1 MSLST
6 RMDNGAGVTTAQSLV
21 ENVLQLI
28 SLPEV
33 YLRLQQVIDDPDHT
47 RDQVAEILAYD
58 PSLSARVL
66 RIANSSYYGFP
77 REIETVAAAIGIIG
91 ELDLR
96 NLVLAASVAGS
107 MNSLNHGG
115 VNIDDFWLHSLRCGI
130 TARLVAKTVGGFN
143 PETLFLAGILHD
155 LGILVIYQH
164 DATLAAAISRQIDE
178 QHQLRDQAERELLGF
193 DHAEVGALLLEAWG
207 LSAELAELVRCHH
220 QYQLAQENKT
230 ATLMLALAN
239 QMAQP
244 GTAPDLDSDP
254 RLAAMA
260 EQLEITADTLDDLV
274 QDSEQ
279 QCTEVRNILLG

>member
-1 MSLST
+1 
-6 RMDNGAGVTTAQSLV
+6 MDNSAGMATAKSLV

-28 SLPEV
+28 SLPEI

-47 RDQVAEILAYD
+47 RDQVAEILSYD

-77 REIETVAAAIGIIG
+77 REIESVASAVGIIG
-91 ELDLR
+91 EIDLR
-96 NLVLAASVAGS
+96 NLVLATSVAGS
-107 MNSLNHGG
+107 MNALSYRG

-130 TARLVAKTVGGFN
+130 TARLIAKAIGGFS

-164 DATLAAAISRQIDE
+164 DATLAAIISRQIE
-178 QHQLRDQAERELLGF
+178 QQHQLRDQAERELLGF

-220 QYQLAQENKT
+220 QYQLAQDNKGVS
-230 ATLMLALAN
+230 LVLALAN
-239 QMAQP
+239 LMAQGGP
-244 GTAPDLDSDP
+244 AADIDSDP
-254 RLAAMA
+254 RLAAMLG
-260 EQLEITADTLDDLV
+260 QLEISPDTLGRLV
-274 QDSEQ
+274 QDSER
-279 QCTEVRNILLG
+279 QCDEVRSIILG

>member
-1 MSLST
+1 
-6 RMDNGAGVTTAQSLV
+6 MDNSAGMATAKSLV

-28 SLPEV
+28 SLPEI

-47 RDQVAEILAYD
+47 RDQVAEILSYD

-77 REIETVAAAIGIIG
+77 REIESVASAVGIIG
-91 ELDLR
+91 EIDLR
-96 NLVLAASVAGS
+96 NLVLATSVAGS
-107 MNSLNHGG
+107 MNALSYRG

-130 TARLVAKTVGGFN
+130 TARLIAKAIGGFS

-164 DATLAAAISRQIDE
+164 DATLAAAISRQIDQ

-220 QYQLAQENKT
+220 QYQLAQDNKG
-230 ATLMLALAN
+230 ASLMLALAN
-239 QMAQP
+239 LMAQDGP
-244 GTAPDLDSDP
+244 AADIDSDP
-254 RLAAMA
+254 RLAAMIG
-260 EQLEITADTLDDLV
+260 QLEISPDTLGRLV
-274 QDSEQ
+274 QDGGR
-279 QCTEVRNILLG
+279 QCDEVKNIILG

>member
-1 MSLST
+1 
-6 RMDNGAGVTTAQSLV
+6 MDNGVGINTAQSLV

-33 YLRLQQVIDDPDHT
+33 YLRLQQVIDDPNHT

-77 REIETVAAAIGIIG
+77 REIESVASAVGIIG

-96 NLVLAASVAGS
+96 NLVLATSVAGS
-107 MNSLNHGG
+107 MNTLSYSG

-130 TARLVAKTVGGFN
+130 TARLIAKTVGGFN

-164 DATLAAAISRQIDE
+164 DPTLAAAISRQIDE
-178 QHQLRDQAERELLGF
+178 QHQLRDQAEREVLGF

-207 LSAELAELVRCHH
+207 LSAELAELVGCHH
-220 QYQLAQENKT
+220 QYQLAQGNKT

-239 QMAQP
+239 QMAQL
-244 GTAPDLDSDP
+244 GTVPDIDSEP
-254 RLAAMA
+254 RLAAMV
-260 EQLEITADTLDDLV
+260 EQLEISPDTFNGII
-274 QDSEQ
+274 QDSAQ
-279 QCTEVRNILLG
+279 QCDEVRNII

>member
-1 MSLST
+1 M
-6 RMDNGAGVTTAQSLV
+6 TTAQSLV

-28 SLPEV
+28 SLPEI

-47 RDQVAEILAYD
+47 RDQVAEILSYD

-77 REIETVAAAIGIIG
+77 REIESVASAVGIIG
-91 ELDLR
+91 EIDLR
-96 NLVLAASVAGS
+96 NLVLATSVAGS
-107 MNSLNHGG
+107 MKALSYRG

-130 TARLVAKTVGGFN
+130 TARLIAKTIGGFN

-164 DATLAAAISRQIDE
+164 DAALAAAISRQIDE
-178 QHQLRDQAERELLGF
+178 QHQLRDQSERELLGF

-220 QYQLAQENKT
+220 QYQLAQDNES
-230 ATLMLALAN
+230 ASLMLALAN
-239 QMAQP
+239 LMAQ
-244 GTAPDLDSDP
+244 GSAAVDIDSDP
-254 RLAAMA
+254 RLAAMI
-260 EQLEITADTLDDLV
+260 EQLGISADTLGRLV
-274 QDSEQ
+274 QDSER
-279 QCTEVRNILLG
+279 QCDDVRNIILG

>member
-1 MSLST
+1 
-6 RMDNGAGVTTAQSLV
+6 MDNGAGITTAQSLV
-21 ENVLQLI
+21 ANVLQLI

-33 YLRLQQVIDDPDHT
+33 YLRLQQVIDDPDHS

-77 REIETVAAAIGIIG
+77 REIESVASAVGIIG

-96 NLVLAASVAGS
+96 NLVLATSVAGS
-107 MNSLNHGG
+107 MNSLSYSG

-130 TARLVAKTVGGFN
+130 TARLIAKTVGGFN

-164 DATLAAAISRQIDE
+164 DAILAAAISRQIDE
-178 QHQLRDQAERELLGF
+178 QHQLRDQAEREVLGF
-193 DHAEVGALLLEAWG
+193 DHAEVGALLLEAWD

-220 QYQLAQENKT
+220 QYQLAQDNKT

-239 QMAQP
+239 QMAQL
-244 GTAPDLDSDP
+244 GTVPDIDSDP
-254 RLAAMA
+254 RLVAMV
-260 EQLEITADTLDDLV
+260 EQLEISPDTLGGLI

-279 QCTEVRNILLG
+279 QCAEVRNIILG

>member
-1 MSLST
+1 
-6 RMDNGAGVTTAQSLV
+6 MDNGAGISTARSLV

-28 SLPEV
+28 SLPEL
-33 YLRLQQVIDDPDHT
+33 YLRLQQVIDDPNHT

-77 REIETVAAAIGIIG
+77 REIESVAAAVGIIG

-96 NLVLAASVAGS
+96 NLVLATSVAGS
-107 MNSLNHGG
+107 MNTLSYSG

-130 TARLVAKTVGGFN
+130 TARLIAKTVGGFN

-178 QHQLRDQAERELLGF
+178 QHQLRDQAEREVLGF

-220 QYQLAQENKT
+220 QYQLAQANKS

-239 QMAQP
+239 QMAQL
-244 GTAPDLDSDP
+244 GTEPDIDSDP
-254 RLAAMA
+254 RLAAMV
-260 EQLEITADTLDDLV
+260 EQLEISPDTLGVLI
-274 QDSEQ
+274 QDSEK
-279 QCTEVRNILLG
+279 QCDEVRNIILG

>member
-1 MSLST
+1 
-6 RMDNGAGVTTAQSLV
+6 MDNGAGITTAQSLV

-58 PSLSARVL
+58 PALSARVL

-77 REIETVAAAIGIIG
+77 REIETVASAIGIIG

-96 NLVLAASVAGS
+96 NLVLATSVAGS
-107 MNSLNHGG
+107 MNTLSYSG

-130 TARLVAKTVGGFN
+130 TARLIAKTVGGFN
-143 PETLFLAGILHD
+143 PEILFLAGILHD

-164 DATLAAAISRQIDE
+164 DAALAAAISRQIEE
-178 QHQLRDQAERELLGF
+178 QHQLRDQAEREVLGF

-207 LSAELAELVRCHH
+207 LSAELAELVGCHH
-220 QYQLAQENKT
+220 QYQLAQENNT
-230 ATLMLALAN
+230 AALMLALAN
-239 QMAQP
+239 QMAQL
-244 GTAPDLDSDP
+244 GTVPDIDSDP
-254 RLAAMA
+254 RLAAMV
-260 EQLEITADTLDDLV
+260 EQLEISPDTLNGII
-274 QDSEQ
+274 QDSAQ
-279 QCTEVRNILLG
+279 QCDEVRNIILG

>member
-1 MSLST
+1 
-6 RMDNGAGVTTAQSLV
+6 MDNTAGMATAKSLV

-28 SLPEV
+28 SLPEI

-47 RDQVAEILAYD
+47 RDQVAEILSYD

-77 REIETVAAAIGIIG
+77 REIESVASAVGIIG
-91 ELDLR
+91 EIDLR
-96 NLVLAASVAGS
+96 NLVLATSVAGS
-107 MNSLNHGG
+107 MNALSYRG

-130 TARLVAKTVGGFN
+130 TARLIAKGIGGFS

-164 DATLAAAISRQIDE
+164 DATLAAAISRQIDQ

-220 QYQLAQENKT
+220 QYQLAQDNKG
-230 ATLMLALAN
+230 ASLMLALAN
-239 QMAQP
+239 LMAQDGP
-244 GTAPDLDSDP
+244 AADIDSDP
-254 RLAAMA
+254 RLAAMIG
-260 EQLEITADTLDDLV
+260 QLEISPDTLGRLV
-274 QDSEQ
+274 QDGGR
-279 QCTEVRNILLG
+279 QCDEVKNIILG